1 MYVVCSYFCMAMNNN
16 SMKNSNQM
24 YLLFSHQTIG
34 VSFLKRI
41 RKPIKDM
48 NETKRAWVCVCANT
62 WDCIVFVVVAQN
74 AARAAHF
81 GSDTLCKL
89 ELRQLLPCGIAL
101 LSLSLTVLSLGN

>member
-1 MYVVCSYFCMAMNNN
+1 
-16 SMKNSNQM
+16 MKNSNQM

-62 WDCIVFVVVAQN
+62 
-74 AARAAHF
+74 
-81 GSDTLCKL
+81 
-89 ELRQLLPCGIAL
+89 
-101 LSLSLTVLSLGN
+101 